1 MDFAKPY
8 VDIGL
13 NTNNLS
19 AMLAFWEHEA
29 GAVFDHVLPIRR
41 GVKQYRH
48 DIGGSVLKVNNHYEP
63 LPDRRPSGYSELLIA
78 RDDITAEKKLR
89 DPDGNAVRL
98 VPTGA
103 YGVTQ
108 VGIRLRIRS
117 VAAHR
122 AFFTN
127 ALELSEEAQGTFRA
141 GATLIL
147 LEQSA
152 DATSD
157 ASVDGI
163 GWRYITFQVFKVDQ
177 EHERILDRGGQE
189 AMKPTTLGDTARI
202 SMIRDPDGN
211 WIEISQRA
219 SLVGSLSSA

>member
-1 MDFAKPY
+1 MNFAKPY
-8 VDIGL
+8 IDIGL
-13 NTNNLS
+13 NTNNLP
-19 AMLAFWEHEA
+19 AMLAFWRSEV
-29 GAVFDHVLPIRR
+29 GAAFDHILPIRR

-48 DIGGSVLKVNNHYEP
+48 DIGGSVLKINNHYEP
-63 LPDRRPSGYSELLIA
+63 LPLRRPSGYSELLIA
-78 RDDITAEKKLR
+78 RDDISTETKLR

-103 YGVTQ
+103 YGIKQ
-108 VGIRLRIRS
+108 VGIRLQVRS

-122 AFFTN
+122 LFFTN
-127 ALELSEEAQGTFRA
+127 ALELDEVAQGAFRA

-152 DATSD
+152 DATGD

-219 SLVGSLSSA
+219 SLVRSSAI